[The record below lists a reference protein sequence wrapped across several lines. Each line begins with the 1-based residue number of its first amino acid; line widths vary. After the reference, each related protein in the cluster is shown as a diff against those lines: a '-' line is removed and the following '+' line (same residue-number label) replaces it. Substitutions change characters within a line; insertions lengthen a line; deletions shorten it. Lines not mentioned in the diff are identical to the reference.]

1 MKYRENQLI
10 FEQYRKVL
18 KESNGMSEKYEF
30 EVDEIPGMAGGPF
43 YVEGTVE
50 YSTYPDVGGGGES
63 LNVPEWENGSID
75 RVYYFDESDDPQ
87 EVDVTGQITPEVEK
101 FLLSELKDQ
110 FENDQDI
117 Y

>member
-18 KESNGMSEKYEF
+18 NESNGMSEQYEF
-30 EVDEIPGMAGGPF
+30 VVEEIPGMSGGPF

-50 YSTYPDVGGGGES
+50 YSSYSDEGGGGEPLS
-63 LNVPEWENGSID
+63 VPEWQDGSID
-75 RVYYFDESDDPQ
+75 RVYFFDDSDNPQ

-110 FENDQDI
+110 FDNDQDL